1 MRFGQKSQIQKSL
14 VGVKNSKLSQVL
26 GAKQSHNPRLDV
38 DTIIKHNNNPDG
50 YIYNESNSNQNNNQ
64 PIKGVSLP
72 NYKSNSN
79 INSLE
84 NHIKLNDPPI
94 KAILHKKL
102 NINIVIYIYNAT
114 KTIKI

>member
-1 MRFGQKSQIQKSL
+1 MRIGQKLQIQRLL

-64 PIKGVSLP
+64 PIKGVPLP

-84 NHIKLNDPPI
+84 KSHKIKRSSD
-94 KAILHKKL
+94 KSHFS
-102 NINIVIYIYNAT
+102 
-114 KTIKI
+114 

>member
-1 MRFGQKSQIQKSL
+1 MRIGQKSQIQKSL

-38 DTIIKHNNNPDG
+38 DTIIKQNNNPDG

-72 NYKSNSN
+72 NYKSNNN

-84 NHIKLNDPPI
+84 KAHKIKRSPD
-94 KAILHKKL
+94 KRHFS
-102 NINIVIYIYNAT
+102 
-114 KTIKI
+114 